1 MYQELVA
8 DNKKVMVNLY
18 LIYFSSFTIPLINGL
33 NQSIPLNLDTNE
45 LIFGQVS
52 ICISLFVLYL
62 YQIYSTPFIEF
73 EKIQY
78 RVLNKKF
85 EKSDLSN
92 YSLAYV
98 LFKKSTIKRVWE
110 SLSPAGGQN
119 WRRFGRFLQNT
130 FTRGPA
136 QPQRP
141 PNPVNINITNTTA
154 ENSAEATKIS
164 RETGLMGL
172 GGALGGGAIIGGV
185 SYVNNQDNLE
195 MAQKK
200 LDLEKDKL
208 DWEKEK
214 EKEELALE
222 KRKLALDEEKLALER
237 KKLERLDRQNSDEG
251 FKISQKQNRGC
262 GIL

>member
-98 LFKKSTIKRVWE
+98 LFKKSTIKRLGIPF
-110 SLSPAGGQN
+110 SCRRSKLATIRSIPAKYIYKRAGA
-119 WRRFGRFLQNT
+119 T
-130 FTRGPA
+130 AKTA
-136 QPQRP
+136 QP
-141 PNPVNINITNTTA
+141 
-154 ENSAEATKIS
+154 
-164 RETGLMGL
+164 G
-172 GGALGGGAIIGGV
+172 
-185 SYVNNQDNLE
+185 
-195 MAQKK
+195 
-200 LDLEKDKL
+200 
-208 DWEKEK
+208 
-214 EKEELALE
+214 
-222 KRKLALDEEKLALER
+222 
-237 KKLERLDRQNSDEG
+237 
-251 FKISQKQNRGC
+251 
-262 GIL
+262 

>member
-1 MYQELVA
+1 
-8 DNKKVMVNLY
+8 
-18 LIYFSSFTIPLINGL
+18 
-33 NQSIPLNLDTNE
+33 
-45 LIFGQVS
+45 
-52 ICISLFVLYL
+52 
-62 YQIYSTPFIEF
+62 
-73 EKIQY
+73 
-78 RVLNKKF
+78 
-85 EKSDLSN
+85 
-92 YSLAYV
+92 
-98 LFKKSTIKRVWE
+98 
-110 SLSPAGGQN
+110 
-119 WRRFGRFLQNT
+119 
-130 FTRGPA
+130 
-136 QPQRP
+136 
-141 PNPVNINITNTTA
+141 
-154 ENSAEATKIS
+154 
-164 RETGLMGL
+164 MGL

-208 DWEKEK
+208 EWEKEK